1 MLKVSRSGIETK
13 YIIDFPKEK
22 RFIELPVDK
31 YLQLLD
37 IEPNAPQKAI
47 VNAINDPKYR
57 FVCAAISRRL
67 GKTFIANII
76 GQLKALVPET
86 NVLIMSPNYNLSQ
99 ISFEEQRKLLKKF
112 DIEIY
117 KDNLKERILELQNG
131 STIRMGSVNQVDSA
145 VGRSYDLIIFDEAA
159 LTSEGEAA
167 FNVALRPTLD
177 KVNPYGEIASKAIF
191 ISTPRGKNNW
201 FSRFFARGFDTERFQ
216 EWVSIHAD
224 YKENP
229 RATEHDIEEAKSSMS
244 EAEFNQEYL
253 ASFNVF
259 EGQIFKFNND
269 ECVRD
274 LSEMDFT
281 DMDTIAGLDIGYR
294 DPTFLV
300 VLKYDYRTETYYIVD
315 EYESA
320 EAVTSQHADV
330 IKEKENKW
338 NIDAI
343 FIDSAAA
350 QAIADLAYEHDIVT
364 TPAKKSLLDGIA
376 FVQNLIEKDKV
387 IVDYRCTKILEML
400 DQYRWD
406 DNSNLLR
413 ERPVHDKYSHGA
425 DALRYAIY
433 SYVVTT
439 GQI

>member
-1 MLKVSRSGIETK
+1 MLTISRKGIERD
-13 YIIDFPKEK
+13 YIVDFPKAK

-31 YLQLLD
+31 YLSLLG
-37 IEPNAPQKAI
+37 IKPNKPQIAL
-47 VNAINDPKYR
+47 VNAINDPQYR

-112 DIEIY
+112 DVEIY

-159 LTSEGEAA
+159 LTPDGEAA

-177 KVNPYGEIASKAIF
+177 VINPYGELGSKAIF

-201 FSRFFARGFDTERFQ
+201 FSQFYYRGFNTEKFQ

-224 YKENP
+224 YHENP
-229 RATEHDIEEAKSSMS
+229 RISERDIEEARSSMT

-253 ASFNVF
+253 ASFNSF
-259 EGQIFKFNND
+259 QGQIYRFNTDN
-269 ECVRD
+269 CVRD
-274 LSEMDFT
+274 LSEMDFS
-281 DMDTIAGLDIGYR
+281 DMDTIAGLDVGYR
-294 DPTFLV
+294 DPTYFV
-300 VLKYDYRTETYYIVD
+300 VLKYDYKTDTYYVVD
-315 EYESA
+315 EYEAA
-320 EAVTSQHADV
+320 EKVTSEHAAI
-330 IKEKENKW
+330 IKQKEEQWK
-338 NIDAI
+338 IDII
-343 FIDSAAA
+343 FIDSAAT
-350 QAIADLAYEHDIVT
+350 QAIADFAYEHDIVT
-364 TPAKKSLLDGIA
+364 TGAKKSVLDGIA
-376 FVQNLIEKDKV
+376 FLQNLVEKDKI
-387 IVDYRCTKILEML
+387 IVDQRCTRTLQIM

-406 DNSNLLR
+406 DNANLLR
-413 ERPVHDKYSHGA
+413 ERPVHDQYSHGA

-439 GQI
+439 GQV